1 VKKIWV
7 TVGLLLIRFTPQRKP
22 IHANQST
29 IAMTKTFKDLQGNV
43 HTLVRCVYLD
53 DNTIMGSYAG
63 KAGTKIFNIN
73 LEVR

>member
-1 VKKIWV
+1 
-7 TVGLLLIRFTPQRKP
+7 
-22 IHANQST
+22 
-29 IAMTKTFKDLQGNV
+29 MTKTFKDLQGNV